1 MTECGAMRRLFL
13 PLLAAGLLAPAIAS
27 AQTETTTTPVPPP
40 AAEPAPTV
48 PAPLAP
54 TPKLSVT
61 IERTSGSQRAVIAGF
76 RFVVRGRLEQFVA
89 GQRFRIALY
98 RGARKVAVKAVT
110 LQRSGSKGVFAAGF
124 TATGSGRLLVR
135 VSHRQTPQL
144 DTIVAA
150 PRHVLVLARSAAPGD
165 RGLVVR
171 LLQRRLAALG
181 YVVGKRGFY
190 DDRTTRA
197 VLAFRKL
204 TGMSRIGVAGSD
216 VFAKLARGA
225 GAFKVRYPGHGH
237 HVEADL
243 THQVLALIDRGK
255 VQRIYPLSSG
265 KPSTPTVL
273 GNYSVYMKDPGYNA
287 KGMYYSSYFTGG
299 YAIHGY
305 AEVPIYP
312 ASHGCLRVPVPDAV
326 SIYDWVRYGDRVDTY
341 YR

>member
-1 MTECGAMRRLFL
+1 MRRPL
-13 PLLAAGLLAPAIAS
+13 PLLLIALVLAPAATAA
-27 AQTETTTTPVPPP
+27 AQTETSPPPPP
-40 AAEPAPTV
+40 AGTETT
-48 PAPLAP
+48 P
-54 TPKLSVT
+54 TPLPPPKPKLTVT
-61 IERTSGSQRAVIAGF
+61 VTKTSGAQKAIISGF
-76 RFVVRGRLEQFVA
+76 RFAVRGTLAQFVP
-89 GQRFRIALY
+89 GQQFRIALY
-98 RGARKVAVKAVT
+98 RGKRKVAVKTVT
-110 LQRSGSKGVFAAGF
+110 LQQSGTTGVFAAGF

-135 VSHRQTPQL
+135 VSHRQTPEL
-144 DTIVAA
+144 GTVVAA
-150 PRHVLVLARSAAPGD
+150 PQHILVLARSAAPGD

-171 LLQRRLAALG
+171 LLQSRLAALG
-181 YVVGKRGFY
+181 YVVGQRGLY

-197 VLAFRKL
+197 VVAFRKL
-204 TGMSRIGVAGSD
+204 TGMARTGIASSD

-237 HVEADL
+237 HAEGDL
-243 THQVLALIDRGK
+243 THQVLALIDHGK

-273 GNYSVYMKDPGYNA
+273 GNFSVYLKDPGYNA

-305 AEVPIYP
+305 AEVPIYA

-326 SIYDWVRYGDRVDTY
+326 SIYDWLRYGDRVDTY

>member
-1 MTECGAMRRLFL
+1 MRRSL
-13 PLLAAGLLAPAIAS
+13 PLLLTALVLVPAGTAAAQAEMSPTPPPPA
-27 AQTETTTTPVPPP
+27 TETT
-40 AAEPAPTV
+40 PAPTTPL
-48 PAPLAP
+48 PAP
-54 TPKLSVT
+54 KLTVT
-61 IERTSGSQRAVIAGF
+61 VSNTSGSQRAIIAGF
-76 RFVVRGRLEQFVA
+76 RFAVRGRLDRFVA

-98 RGARKVAVKAVT
+98 RGKRKVAVKAVT
-110 LQRSGSKGVFAAGF
+110 LQQSGSKGVFVAGF
-124 TATGSGRLLVR
+124 TATGSGRLLLR
-135 VSHRQTPQL
+135 VSHRQTPEL
-144 DTIVAA
+144 DTVVAA
-150 PRHVLVLARSAAPGD
+150 PRHIMVLARAAAPGD

-181 YVVGKRGFY
+181 YVVGQRGLY
-190 DDRTTRA
+190 DERTTRA

-204 TGMSRIGVAGSD
+204 TGMARTGIASGD
-216 VFAKLARGA
+216 VFNKLARGA

-237 HVEADL
+237 HVEGDL
-243 THQVLALIDRGK
+243 THQVLALIDHGK

-312 ASHGCLRVPVPDAV
+312 ASHGCLRVPVSDAV
-326 SIYDWVRYGDRVDTY
+326 SIYDWLRYGDRVDTY